1 LLHPCGKPFGVKS
14 SIERVVAKLEGQH
27 WMYSGSAQRLDA
39 IKMCGDCR
47 VGFVAEQ
54 GFESYGAPGPTVR
67 TTDDYLRDRDG
78 KRDPDGRSN

>member
-1 LLHPCGKPFGVKS
+1 
-14 SIERVVAKLEGQH
+14 
-27 WMYSGSAQRLDA
+27 MYSGSAQRLDA

-54 GFESYGAPGPTVR
+54 GFESYGASGPTVR